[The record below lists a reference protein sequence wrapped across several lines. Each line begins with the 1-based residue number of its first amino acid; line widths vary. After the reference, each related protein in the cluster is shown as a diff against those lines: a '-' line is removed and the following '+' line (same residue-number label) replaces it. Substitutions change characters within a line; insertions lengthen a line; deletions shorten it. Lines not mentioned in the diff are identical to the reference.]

1 MLDYNIVIAVFD
13 SVAPRYISQW
23 GGGIDFLAA
32 IPEAPLTFTNYYSTA
47 SCTAPAIASILT
59 GLYPLKHLVTRQS
72 SVTVKLTKKHP
83 TLASI
88 LSKHGHDTLLCVPE
102 GWANGLYDGVRLSR
116 GFNRRYVGGTSP
128 EKSKVSAKYIEKAD
142 TMLGDRPFFVFF
154 HDFSTHSP
162 YGAKSFRERDSEDAY
177 KDRIKQI
184 ADTVIPSLWEFSQK
198 RNALLFILSD
208 HGEIFTD
215 MRTRG
220 YHSKYL
226 KEATLRSM
234 AYAFRIDLGTNDRL
248 HSHVDIM
255 PTILKTL
262 EIECPPCDGVNL
274 IGEEHEEVFAISA
287 WAKKKWKRRIA
298 TVKKD
303 GTITRAV
310 VDIPETAVVD
320 LGDEVAIRL
329 RALGYVD

>member
-1 MLDYNIVIAVFD
+1 MLNCNVVITVFD
-13 SVAPRYISQW
+13 SIAPRYLHQW
-23 GGGIDFLAA
+23 GGDIDFTAA
-32 IPEAPLTFTNYYSTA
+32 IPEEPLTLTNYFSTA

-59 GLYPLKHLVTRQS
+59 GLYPLKHLVTNQS
-72 SVTVKLTKKHP
+72 SVTIKLTEDHP

-88 LSKHGHDTLLCVPE
+88 LGKHGYDTLLCVPE
-102 GWANGLYDGVRLSR
+102 QWANGLYNGVRLNR
-116 GFNRRYVGGTSP
+116 GFSQRYVGGSSP
-128 EKSKVSAKYIEKAD
+128 EISKVSTRYIEKAD
-142 TMLGDRPFFVFF
+142 SMLGDRPFFVFF

-162 YGAKSFRERDSEDAY
+162 YGVKSFRKRDSEEAY
-177 KDRIKQI
+177 KDRIKQV
-184 ADTVIPSLWEFSQK
+184 ADTVIAPLWEFAK
-198 RNALLFILSD
+198 EREALLFILSD

-234 AYAFRIDLGTNDRL
+234 AYTFRMGTGTNDRL

-262 EIECPPCDGVNL
+262 EIECPQCDGVNL
-274 IGEEHEEVFAISA
+274 VGEEHEEVFAISA

-298 TVKKD
+298 TIKSD
-303 GTITRAV
+303 GSITRKV

-320 LGDEVAIRL
+320 LGDDVAKRL
-329 RALGYVD
+329 QALGYID